1 MQINSINPNYTNT
14 KLNNRRSE
22 RVQKT
27 TTFETA
33 ELSGCKAGRAILA
46 QNNISFRNLDR
57 PVEVT
62 HLYNKKTE
70 GKDHLDL
77 PNIHVYEFPDTN
89 LKVIVDTLST
99 VNKPLAMVELVSNK
113 NDYNPIKSNLI
124 KFMLNDKLK
133 KLDPE
138 IKHFNENDYSIYYIP
153 VSDSKFE
160 KFNNINTL
168 IYSPEFTDEDLS
180 KAKEKLINY
189 YFSPEYQNNNVDLNY
204 LYSKSSLKTDEEVI
218 ENINKINLG
227 EIKNYYTN
235 SLKDASGAVHIFLSK
250 QDFISNKGTI
260 LRNINTNIPLKLS
273 KKQIIDYQKQPFIP
287 NQHTVIIQGLP
298 GFMPLDFNYPIVLES
313 EKDSLIS
320 EMVEDM
326 LFSNKYFITTKAYS
340 NPINIKDSKN
350 IQTGYYMKAGVNLD
364 FNSTIDW
371 SGELKDFNAY
381 LQDIC
386 NSNLQAE
393 LTKIKTLYKEN
404 ARYDRL
410 ENDDLFDRYLSE
422 GSLKKIFYSYELI
435 DSITEEDIK
444 EFINK
449 YLINQIPIM
458 HINKE
463 YDE

>member
-1 MQINSINPNYTNT
+1 MQIQSINPNYTNT
-14 KLNNRRSE
+14 KLKNKISGRAE
-22 RVQKT
+22 KT
-27 TTFETA
+27 TNFEGA
-33 ELSGCKAGRAILA
+33 ELSGYQVGQAILA
-46 QNNISFRNLDR
+46 RNNISFQNLSQ

-89 LKVIVDTLST
+89 LKVIVDTLSA
-99 VNKPLAMVELVSNK
+99 VNKPLAVVELVSNS

-124 KFMLNDKLK
+124 KFMLNSKLK

-138 IKHFNENDYSIYYIP
+138 IEHFNENDYSIYYIP

-160 KFNNINTL
+160 EFNDINT
-168 IYSPEFTDEDLS
+168 IIFAPDFTNKELLE
-180 KAKEKLINY
+180 AKEQLINY
-189 YFSPEYQNNNVDLNY
+189 YLSPEYQNNNIDLNY
-204 LYSKSSLKTDEEVI
+204 LYSEDNLKTDDEVI
-218 ENINKINLG
+218 EDINKTSL
-227 EIKNYYTN
+227 EEVKNYYTKTLQD
-235 SLKDASGAVHIFLSK
+235 SSGAVRIFLSER
-250 QDFISNKGTI
+250 DFILNKDNI
-260 LRNINTNIPLKLS
+260 LKNINTNIPLRLD
-273 KKQIIDYQKQPFIP
+273 KKQIVDYQKQTFVP
-287 NQHTVIIQGLP
+287 NQKISVIQGLP

-313 EKDSLIS
+313 EKDNLIS
-320 EMVEDM
+320 EMVENI

-340 NPINIKDSKN
+340 NPINIKDPQN
-350 IQTGYYMKAGVNLD
+350 INTGYYIKAGVDLD
-364 FNSTIDW
+364 FNSLIDW
-371 SGELKDFNAY
+371 AGELSDFNAY

-393 LTKIKTLYKEN
+393 LTKIKNLYKEN
-404 ARYDRL
+404 ARYNRT

-422 GSLKKIFYSYELI
+422 GSLEKIFYSYELI

-444 EFINK
+444 DFINK
-449 YLINQIPIM
+449 YLINQKPIV

>member
-1 MQINSINPNYTNT
+1 
-14 KLNNRRSE
+14 
-22 RVQKT
+22 
-27 TTFETA
+27 
-33 ELSGCKAGRAILA
+33 
-46 QNNISFRNLDR
+46 
-57 PVEVT
+57 
-62 HLYNKKTE
+62 
-70 GKDHLDL
+70 
-77 PNIHVYEFPDTN
+77 
-89 LKVIVDTLST
+89 
-99 VNKPLAMVELVSNK
+99 
-113 NDYNPIKSNLI
+113 
-124 KFMLNDKLK
+124 
-133 KLDPE
+133 
-138 IKHFNENDYSIYYIP
+138 
-153 VSDSKFE
+153 
-160 KFNNINTL
+160 
-168 IYSPEFTDEDLS
+168 
-180 KAKEKLINY
+180 
-189 YFSPEYQNNNVDLNY
+189 
-204 LYSKSSLKTDEEVI
+204 
-218 ENINKINLG
+218 
-227 EIKNYYTN
+227 
-235 SLKDASGAVHIFLSK
+235 
-250 QDFISNKGTI
+250 
-260 LRNINTNIPLKLS
+260 
-273 KKQIIDYQKQPFIP
+273 
-287 NQHTVIIQGLP
+287 
-298 GFMPLDFNYPIVLES
+298 MPLDFNYPIVLES

-449 YLINQIPIM
+449 YLINQMPIM
-458 HINKE
+458 HINICQ
-463 YDE
+463 DEKVNDNK